1 MNYRLIS
8 LFHSLLD
15 DLITGCRYKNA
26 HKRADDIKDAIREIS
41 PSRYAKD
48 CRLCHTASRP
58 RDQHGGDG
66 DGVFRCPAKQAAL
79 ESRCLYTSLNIS
91 LFRMMAI
98 NWSAV
103 QMFKDNPDTTVE
115 ATMLVRPRMKCKKIR
130 VMLSSMPLADMAP
143 PKHMAQMISQIVFI
157 IPAIPRVETR
167 EFRASLPVCICVL
180 S

>member
-48 CRLCHTASRP
+48 CRLRHAASRP

-79 ESRCLYTSLNIS
+79 ESPLLIYLSLIH
-91 LFRMMAI
+91 I
-98 NWSAV
+98 
-103 QMFKDNPDTTVE
+103 
-115 ATMLVRPRMKCKKIR
+115 
-130 VMLSSMPLADMAP
+130 
-143 PKHMAQMISQIVFI
+143 
-157 IPAIPRVETR
+157 
-167 EFRASLPVCICVL
+167 
-180 S
+180 

>member
-41 PSRYAKD
+41 PSRYAED
-48 CRLCHTASRP
+48 CRLRHAASRP

-79 ESRCLYTSLNIS
+79 ESPLLIY
-91 LFRMMAI
+91 FFKHF
-98 NWSAV
+98 AV
-103 QMFKDNPDTTVE
+103 QDDGDK
-115 ATMLVRPRMKCKKIR
+115 LVRR
-130 VMLSSMPLADMAP
+130 ADV
-143 PKHMAQMISQIVFI
+143 QG
-157 IPAIPRVETR
+157 
-167 EFRASLPVCICVL
+167 
-180 S
+180 

>member
-48 CRLCHTASRP
+48 CRLRHAASRP

-66 DGVFRCPAKQAAL
+66 DGVFRCPVKQAAL
-79 ESRCLYTSLNIS
+79 ESTLLIY
-91 LFRMMAI
+91 FFKHF
-98 NWSAV
+98 AV
-103 QMFKDNPDTTVE
+103 QDDGDE
-115 ATMLVRPRMKCKKIR
+115 LVRR
-130 VMLSSMPLADMAP
+130 ADV
-143 PKHMAQMISQIVFI
+143 QG
-157 IPAIPRVETR
+157 
-167 EFRASLPVCICVL
+167 
-180 S
+180 

>member
-48 CRLCHTASRP
+48 CRLCHAASRP

-66 DGVFRCPAKQAAL
+66 DGVFRCPAKQAANP
-79 ESRCLYTSLNIS
+79 RCLYTSLNIS
-91 LFRMMAI
+91 LFRMMAM

-130 VMLSSMPLADMAP
+130 VILSSMPLADMAP

>member
-41 PSRYAKD
+41 PSRYAED
-48 CRLCHTASRP
+48 CVMPQVVHGISTEVTVTESSVVRLSRRLSNP
-58 RDQHGGDG
+58 
-66 DGVFRCPAKQAAL
+66 
-79 ESRCLYTSLNIS
+79 RCLYTSLNIS

-130 VMLSSMPLADMAP
+130 VMLSSAFHEPYKYGCDA
-143 PKHMAQMISQIVFI
+143 SQHAARCHCTAETHGANDQ
-157 IPAIPRVETR
+157 PNRVHHPGHSPGR
-167 EFRASLPVCICVL
+167 D
-180 S
+180 

>member
-48 CRLCHTASRP
+48 CRLRHAASRP

-66 DGVFRCPAKQAAL
+66 DGVFHCPAKQAAL
-79 ESRCLYTSLNIS
+79 ESPLLIY
-91 LFRMMAI
+91 FFKHF
-98 NWSAV
+98 AV
-103 QMFKDNPDTTVE
+103 QDDGDE
-115 ATMLVRPRMKCKKIR
+115 LVRR
-130 VMLSSMPLADMAP
+130 ADV
-143 PKHMAQMISQIVFI
+143 QG
-157 IPAIPRVETR
+157 
-167 EFRASLPVCICVL
+167 
-180 S
+180 

>member
-48 CRLCHTASRP
+48 CRLCHAASRP

-79 ESRCLYTSLNIS
+79 ESTLLIYLSLIH
-91 LFRMMAI
+91 I
-98 NWSAV
+98 
-103 QMFKDNPDTTVE
+103 
-115 ATMLVRPRMKCKKIR
+115 
-130 VMLSSMPLADMAP
+130 
-143 PKHMAQMISQIVFI
+143 
-157 IPAIPRVETR
+157 
-167 EFRASLPVCICVL
+167 
-180 S
+180 